1 MGKIIDQRN
10 LDFDRSI
17 QADRGHPGRESAGR
31 AVPGPGNAARPGQGP
46 EGDRGKVN
54 RFTGHRSELR
64 AVRVPGFDA
73 GEEPTEAEL
82 IAKAKSYALS
92 VADAVGFEADVPPE
106 FDADP
111 TVTTTSE
118 GMRVVSLQQ
127 TSNGIEVWSMAPKVW
142 LHDDGAV
149 DRLVGDTVSVPADLP
164 AKPVVAAETA
174 LMVAVREAAKARTLR
189 SNFGDDELPQLEVAE
204 GDFTRLSFQPLPA
217 RPMTFSR
224 GAFAEDIPA
233 RLVYLDMGGSFRL
246 TWFFTLS
253 REDLVVQY
261 KAFVEADDR
270 TTDPQAPEILYFY
283 DSASHAVGGRVI
295 TRNPGQTDFREVPF
309 PLPAAEYPIEPP
321 AGFPP
326 FGPWTDM
333 AGGKL
338 ATVGNNVRALN
349 GTTRKP
355 FEIPAAAGGGVFAAS
370 AGSPEQFVTNIFFFC
385 NYMHDFF
392 LMLGFN
398 EESGNFQATNPGGL
412 GRGADPVDA
421 LAHPGRVVGTANMS
435 TRADGVA
442 GLMNMGLVT
451 STGRHTANDSDV
463 VFHEYVHGVSNRL
476 VGGMLDAEGLN
487 EDQSVAMGEGWS
499 DYFALTINNFPGNL
513 ERVVTGNWVTAR
525 ESGIR
530 QRPYNAQYPGAF
542 GDIGKGAGEV
552 AGEGNADLSYDEVH
566 DVGEIW
572 CAALMQ
578 VNRNV
583 GTALGSK
590 ERGYRLMWQA
600 VVDGL
605 KLTPKN
611 PSFLTARDA
620 VLRAFRSMKDS
631 GRLTEGEYTAVRGA
645 AWEAFARFGM
655 GFDASCPNATF
666 SGCRS
671 GTALPPDGT
680 DD

>member
-1 MGKIIDQRN
+1 MANIIDQRN
-10 LDFDRSI
+10 LDYDRF
-17 QADRGHPGRESAGR
+17 AERGGAQRLREGTER
-31 AVPGPGNAARPGQGP
+31 AAARMQQELHAGP
-46 EGDRGKVN
+46 GKVN
-54 RFTGHRSELR
+54 RFTGHRCELR
-64 AVRVPGFDA
+64 SDRVPGFADDIQ
-73 GEEPTEAEL
+73 PTEADY
-82 IAKAKSYALS
+82 IAQAKSYAAS
-92 VADAVGFEADVPPE
+92 VAEAVGFGAEEPAE
-106 FDADP
+106 FEADP

-127 TSNGIEVWSMAPKVW
+127 VSNGIEVWSMSPKVW
-142 LHDDGAV
+142 LHNDGAV
-149 DRLVGDTVSVPADLP
+149 DRLVGDTVSVPPDLP
-164 AKPVVAAETA
+164 SKPAVPAEAALLVAA
-174 LMVAVREAAKARTLR
+174 REAAKARTLR
-189 SNFGDDELPQLEVAE
+189 GNFGDDGLEQLDISED
-204 GDFTRLSFQPLPA
+204 DFVRLSFQSLPA

-253 REDLVVQY
+253 REDLIVQY

-270 TTDPQAPEILYFY
+270 TKDPAAPEILYFY
-283 DSASHAVGGRVI
+283 DSTSRAVGGRVI
-295 TRNPGQTDFREVPF
+295 SRNPAETDFREVPF
-309 PLPAAEYPIEPP
+309 PLPASDYPVDAP
-321 AGFPP
+321 AGFPA
-326 FGPWTDM
+326 FAEWT
-333 AGGKL
+333 AAVNGKL

-349 GTTRKP
+349 GTTRQP
-355 FEIPAAAGGGVFAAS
+355 YEITVAGSGGVFAPDPD
-370 AGSPEQFVTNIFFFC
+370 SPEQFVTNIFYFC

-392 LMLGFN
+392 LMLGFS
-398 EESGNFQATNPGGL
+398 EESGNFQATNPTGK

-421 LAHPGRVVGTANMS
+421 LAHPGRVFGTANMS
-435 TRADGVA
+435 TRADGLA
-442 GLMNMGLVT
+442 ALMNMGLVT

-463 VFHEYVHGVSNRL
+463 VFHEYVHGVTNRL

-487 EDQSVAMGEGWS
+487 EEQSVAMGEGWS
-499 DYFALTINNFPGNL
+499 DFFALTITNFPGTH
-513 ERVVTGNWVTAR
+513 ERLVTGSWVTGR

-530 QRPYNAQYPGAF
+530 QRPYDERYPGTF
-542 GDIGKGAGEV
+542 GDIGKGPGQV
-552 AGEGNADLSYDEVH
+552 AGAGNDHLSYQEVH

-578 VNRNV
+578 VTRGV
-583 GTALGSK
+583 GTALGSS
-590 ERGYRLMWQA
+590 ERGYRLTWQA

-605 KLTPKN
+605 KLTPRN

-620 VLRAFRSMKDS
+620 VLRAFRSMR
-631 GRLTEGEYTAVRGA
+631 GTAGLAAEEYPAVRLA

-671 GTALPPDGT
+671 GKALPPQGT

>member
-1 MGKIIDQRN
+1 MAKIIDQRN
-10 LDFDRSI
+10 LDFDRVAE
-17 QADRGHPGRESAGR
+17 ADGAHPGREGADE
-31 AVPGPGNAARPGQGP
+31 AAPMPGESLQLDEEPG
-46 EGDRGKVN
+46 GDLGKVN

-64 AVRVPGFDA
+64 AVPAPGLEA
-73 GEEPTEAEL
+73 AVEPTESEL
-82 IAKAKSYALS
+82 IARAKSYAVS
-92 VADAVGFEADVPPE
+92 MADAIGFDAAVPPE
-106 FDADP
+106 FEADP

-118 GMRVVSLQQ
+118 GLRVVSLQQ
-127 TSNGIEVWSMAPKVW
+127 TSNGIEVWSMSPKVW
-142 LHDDGAV
+142 MDSDGAV

-164 AKPVVAAETA
+164 TKPVVAAEVA
-174 LMVAVREAAKARTLR
+174 LLVAVREAAKARTLR
-189 SNFGDDELPQLEVAE
+189 SNFGDDELPQLDIDE
-204 GDFTRLSFQPLPA
+204 GDFTRLSFQPLPT

-246 TWFFTLS
+246 TWFFTIS
-253 REDLVVQY
+253 RDDLIVQY
-261 KAFVEADDR
+261 KAFVEADEF
-270 TTDPQAPEILYFY
+270 TADPGAPEILYFY

-295 TRNPGQTDFREVPF
+295 TRNPGETDFREVPF

-321 AGFPP
+321 ADFPA
-326 FGPWTDM
+326 FGPWTD
-333 AGGKL
+333 AIDGKL
-338 ATVGNNVRALN
+338 STVGNNVRALN

-355 FEIPAAAGGGVFAAS
+355 FEIPAAAGGGVFAAN
-370 AGSPEQFVTNIFFFC
+370 ADSPDQFITNIFFFC

-398 EESGNFQATNPGGL
+398 EESGNFQTTNPSGL

-499 DYFALTINNFPGNL
+499 DYFALTINNFPGTR
-513 ERVVTGNWVTAR
+513 ERVVTGSWVTDR
-525 ESGIR
+525 EAGIR
-530 QRPYNAQYPGAF
+530 QRPYDERYPGRF

-552 AGEGNADLSYDEVH
+552 DGDGNGDLSYREVH

-583 GTALGSK
+583 GAALGSK
-590 ERGYRLMWQA
+590 ERGYRLTWQA

-620 VLRAFRSMKDS
+620 VLSAFRSMK
-631 GRLTEGEYTAVRGA
+631 GTPRLTDAEYGAVRRA
-645 AWEAFARFGM
+645 AWQAFAGFGM
-655 GFDASCPNATF
+655 GSDASCPNATF
-666 SGCRS
+666 SGCRG
-671 GTALPPDGT
+671 GTAVPADEV

>member
-1 MGKIIDQRN
+1 MAKIIDQRN
-10 LDFDRSI
+10 LDFDRM
-17 QADRGHPGRESAGR
+17 AEAGRTHPGRESAGR
-31 AVPGPGNAARPGQGP
+31 AAPRQGEAPGGAANVDP
-46 EGDRGKVN
+46 GKVN

-64 AVRVPGFDA
+64 AARAPGFDA
-73 GEEPTEAEL
+73 GEEPTESEL
-82 IAKAKSYALS
+82 IARARNYAMS
-92 VADAVGFEADVPPE
+92 VADAVGFEEGVPPE
-106 FDADP
+106 FEADP

-127 TSNGIEVWSMAPKVW
+127 TSNGIEVWSMSPKVW
-142 LHDDGAV
+142 LHNDGAV
-149 DRLVGDTVSVPADLP
+149 DRLVGDTVSVPPDLP
-164 AKPVVAAETA
+164 AKPMVTAEAA
-174 LMVAVREAAKARTLR
+174 LLVAVREAAKARTLR
-189 SNFGDDELPQLEVAE
+189 SNFGDDELPQLEIVE
-204 GDFTRLSFQPLPA
+204 EDFTRLSFQPLPS

-246 TWFFTLS
+246 TWFFTIS
-253 REDLVVQY
+253 REDLIVQY
-261 KAFVEADDR
+261 KAFVEADER
-270 TTDPQAPEILYFY
+270 TTDPDAPEILYFY

-309 PLPAAEYPIEPP
+309 PLPLIEYPLEPP
-321 AGFPP
+321 AGFPA
-326 FGPWTDM
+326 FGPWTDT
-333 AGGKL
+333 GTGKL
-338 ATVGNNVRALN
+338 STVGNNVRALN

-355 FEIPAAAGGGVFAAS
+355 FEIPAAAGGGVFAPTAD
-370 AGSPEQFVTNIFFFC
+370 SPEQFITNIFFFC

-398 EESGNFQATNPGGL
+398 EESGNFQATNPSGL

-499 DYFALTINNFPGNL
+499 DYFALTINNFPGTL
-513 ERVVTGNWVTAR
+513 ERVVTGNWVTGRAA
-525 ESGIR
+525 GIR
-530 QRPYNAQYPGAF
+530 QRPYNDQYPGTF

-552 AGEGNADLSYDEVH
+552 QGEGNGDLSYGEVH

-583 GTALGSK
+583 GAALGSK
-590 ERGYRLMWQA
+590 ERGYRLTWQA

-620 VLRAFRSMKDS
+620 VLRAFRSMKGT
-631 GRLTEGEYTAVRGA
+631 GRLTDAEHTAVRRA
-645 AWEAFARFGM
+645 AWEAFAAFGM
-655 GFDASCPNATF
+655 GSDASCPNATF
-666 SGCRS
+666 RGCL
-671 GTALPPDGT
+671 GGAAVPPD
-680 DD
+680 DAED

>member
-1 MGKIIDQRN
+1 MAKIIDHRN
-10 LDFDRSI
+10 LDFDRVAE
-17 QADRGHPGRESAGR
+17 ADGAHPEREGAGR
-31 AVPGPGNAARPGQGP
+31 AAPMPDDALQLGEEPG
-46 EGDRGKVN
+46 GDLGKVN

-64 AVRVPGFDA
+64 ADRTRGFEA
-73 GEEPTEAEL
+73 GDEPTEPEL
-82 IAKAKSYALS
+82 IARAKSYALS
-92 VADAVGFEADVPPE
+92 MADAIGFDAAVPPE
-106 FDADP
+106 FEADP

-118 GMRVVSLQQ
+118 GLRVVSLQQ
-127 TSNGIEVWSMAPKVW
+127 TSNGIEVWSMSPKVW
-142 LHDDGAV
+142 MYDDGAV

-164 AKPVVAAETA
+164 TKPVVAAEAA
-174 LMVAVREAAKARTLR
+174 LLVAVREAAKARTLR
-189 SNFGDDELPQLEVAE
+189 SNFGDDELPPLEIAE

-246 TWFFTLS
+246 TWLFTLS
-253 REDLVVQY
+253 RENLIVQY
-261 KAFVEADDR
+261 KAFVEADGE
-270 TTDPQAPEILYFY
+270 TSDPEAPEILYFY

-309 PLPAAEYPIEPP
+309 PLPAADYPIVPP
-321 AGFPP
+321 ADFPA
-326 FGPWTDM
+326 FGPWTDTVD
-333 AGGKL
+333 GKL
-338 ATVGNNVRALN
+338 STVGNNVRALN
-349 GTTRKP
+349 GTTRRP
-355 FEIPAAAGGGVFAAS
+355 FEIPAPGGGGVFAAN
-370 AGSPEQFVTNIFFFC
+370 ADSPDQFITNIFFFC

-392 LMLGFN
+392 LMLGFT
-398 EESGNFQATNPGGL
+398 EESGNFQAINPSGL

-421 LAHPGRVVGTANMS
+421 LAHPGRVAGTANMS

-442 GLMNMGLVT
+442 SLMNMGLVT

-499 DYFALTINNFPGNL
+499 DYFALTINNFPGTQ
-513 ERVVTGNWVTAR
+513 ERVVTGSWVTAR
-525 ESGIR
+525 DAGIR
-530 QRPYNAQYPGAF
+530 QRPYDAQYPGTF
-542 GDIGKGAGEV
+542 GDIGKRAGEV
-552 AGEGNADLSYDEVH
+552 PGQGNGDLSYQEVH

-583 GTALGSK
+583 GAALGSK
-590 ERGYRLMWQA
+590 ERGYRLTWQA

-620 VLRAFRSMKDS
+620 VLRAFQSMKGTD
-631 GRLTEGEYTAVRGA
+631 RLTDAEHTAVRRA
-645 AWEAFARFGM
+645 AWQAFAMFGM
-655 GFDASCPNATF
+655 GSDAFCPNATF
-666 SGCRS
+666 RGCSG
-671 GTALPPDGT
+671 GTTVPPDDV

>member
-1 MGKIIDQRN
+1 MGKIIDRRN
-10 LDFDRSI
+10 MDHDRF
-17 QADRGHPGRESAGR
+17 AGGDAARPPRESAGR
-31 AVPGPGNAARPGQGP
+31 AAPGADGEPGGGP
-46 EGDRGKVN
+46 GKVN

-64 AVRVPGFDA
+64 AAHAPGLEA
-73 GEEPTEAEL
+73 GAEPSEPEF
-82 IAKAKSYALS
+82 IARAKSYAMS
-92 VADAVGFEADVPPE
+92 VAEAVGFEAEVPPE
-106 FDADP
+106 FEADP
-111 TVTTTSE
+111 TITTTSE
-118 GMRVVSLQQ
+118 GLRVVSLQQ
-127 TSNGIEVWSMAPKVW
+127 VSNGIEVWSMSPKVW
-142 LHDDGAV
+142 LHSDGAV

-164 AKPVVAAETA
+164 AKPAVAAEAA
-174 LMVAVREAAKARTLR
+174 LLVAVREAAKARTLR
-189 SNFGDDELPQLEVAE
+189 GTFGDDELPQLDVAE
-204 GDFTRLSFQPLPA
+204 ADFRRLSFQPLPS

-246 TWFFTLS
+246 TWFFTIS
-253 REDLVVQY
+253 REDLIVQY
-261 KAFVEADDR
+261 KAFVEADGR
-270 TTDPQAPEILYFY
+270 TKDLEAPEILYFY
-283 DSASHAVGGRVI
+283 DSTSHAVGGRVF
-295 TRNPGQTDFREVPF
+295 TRNPAQTDFREVAF

-321 AGFPP
+321 AGFPA
-326 FGPWTDM
+326 FGPWT
-333 AGGKL
+333 GTVNGKL

-355 FEIPAAAGGGVFAAS
+355 FEITAAASGGVFAPAPE
-370 AGSPEQFVTNIFFFC
+370 SPEQFITNIFFFC

-392 LMLGFN
+392 LMLGFT
-398 EESGNFQATNPGGL
+398 EEAGNFQAINPSGL

-476 VGGMLDAEGLN
+476 VGGMLDAEGLD
-487 EDQSVAMGEGWS
+487 EDQSVSMGEGWS
-499 DYFALTINNFPGNL
+499 DFFALTINNFPGTS
-513 ERVVTGNWVTAR
+513 ERLVTGSWVTGR

-530 QRPYNAQYPGAF
+530 QRPYDAHYPGTF
-542 GDIGKGAGEV
+542 GDIGKGTGQV
-552 AGEGNADLSYDEVH
+552 AGPANADLSYQEVH

-578 VNRNV
+578 LTRGV
-583 GTALGSK
+583 GAVLGST
-590 ERGYRLMWQA
+590 ERGYRLAWQA

-620 VLRAFRSMKDS
+620 VLRAFRSMKGT
-631 GRLTEGEYTAVRGA
+631 GRLTEEEYAAVRRA

-666 SGCRS
+666 SGCRG
-671 GTALPPDGT
+671 GTAIPPDGV

>member
-1 MGKIIDQRN
+1 MGSIIDQRN
-10 LDFDRSI
+10 LDYDRL
-17 QADRGHPGRESAGR
+17 AERGGERPPRESAGR
-31 AVPGPGNAARPGQGP
+31 AASVAGP
-46 EGDRGKVN
+46 ESGSEAGNVRENVN

-64 AVRVPGFDA
+64 ADRVPGFDG
-73 GEEPTEAEL
+73 GEERSESEF
-82 IAKAKSYALS
+82 IAKAKSYAVS
-92 VADAVGFEADVPPE
+92 VADAVGFEAGVAPE
-106 FDADP
+106 FEADP

-127 TSNGIEVWSMAPKVW
+127 MSNGIEVWSMAPKVW
-142 LHDDGAV
+142 LHSDGAV
-149 DRLVGDTVSVPADLP
+149 DRLVGDTVSVPPDLP
-164 AKPVVAAETA
+164 AKPVVAAEAA
-174 LMVAVREAAKARTLR
+174 LLAAVREAAKARTVR
-189 SNFGDDELPQLEVAE
+189 SNFGDDELPQLEISE
-204 GDFTRLSFQPLPA
+204 GDFTRLSFQSLPA

-253 REDLVVQY
+253 REDLIVQY
-261 KAFVEADDR
+261 KAFVEADEQTR
-270 TTDPQAPEILYFY
+270 DPEAPEILYFY

-295 TRNPGQTDFREVPF
+295 TRNPGQTDFRDVPF
-309 PLPAAEYPIEPP
+309 PLPVSEYPVEPP
-321 AGFPP
+321 VGFPA
-326 FGPWTDM
+326 FGSWTDPVN
-333 AGGKL
+333 GKL

-355 FEIPAAAGGGVFAAS
+355 FEITASPSGGVFAAN
-370 AGSPEQFVTNIFFFC
+370 ADSPEQFVTNIFFFC

-398 EESGNFQATNPGGL
+398 EESGNFQAINPGGV

-499 DYFALTINNFPGNL
+499 DFFALTINNFPGTL
-513 ERVVTGNWVTAR
+513 ERVVTGSWVTAR

-530 QRPYNAQYPGAF
+530 QRPYDSRYPGTF

-552 AGEGNADLSYDEVH
+552 GGAGNADLSYQEVH

-578 VNRNV
+578 VTREV
-583 GTALGSK
+583 GAALGSK
-590 ERGYRLMWQA
+590 ERGYRVTWQA

-620 VLRAFRSMKDS
+620 VLRAFKSMKGT
-631 GRLTEGEYTAVRGA
+631 GRLADGEYTGVRGA
-645 AWEAFARFGM
+645 VWEAFAKFGM

-666 SGCRS
+666 SGCRG
-671 GTALPPDGT
+671 GTALPPEGVED
-680 DD
+680 

>member
-1 MGKIIDQRN
+1 MASIIDQRN
-10 LDFDRSI
+10 LDYDRL
-17 QADRGHPGRESAGR
+17 AERGRERPPRESAGR
-31 AVPGPGNAARPGQGP
+31 AAPGAGP
-46 EGDRGKVN
+46 EPGGVPDTVN

-64 AVRVPGFDA
+64 AGRVPGFDG
-73 GEEPTEAEL
+73 GEEHSESEF
-82 IAKAKSYALS
+82 IATAKSYAVS
-92 VADAVGFEADVPPE
+92 VADAVGFEAGVAPE
-106 FDADP
+106 FEADP

-127 TSNGIEVWSMAPKVW
+127 MSNGIEVWSMAPKVW
-142 LHDDGAV
+142 LHSDGAV

-164 AKPVVAAETA
+164 AKPVVAAEAA
-174 LMVAVREAAKARTLR
+174 LLAAVREAAKARTVR
-189 SNFGDDELPQLEVAE
+189 SNFGDDELPQLEISE
-204 GDFTRLSFQPLPA
+204 GGFSRLAFQPLPA

-253 REDLVVQY
+253 REDLIVQY
-261 KAFVEADDR
+261 KAFVEADEQ
-270 TTDPQAPEILYFY
+270 TKDPEAPEILYFY
-283 DSASHAVGGRVI
+283 DAASHAVGGRVI
-295 TRNPGQTDFREVPF
+295 TRNPGQTGFREVPF
-309 PLPAAEYPIEPP
+309 PLPASEYPVEPP
-321 AGFPP
+321 LGFPV
-326 FGPWTDM
+326 FGSWTDPVN
-333 AGGKL
+333 GKL

-355 FEIPAAAGGGVFAAS
+355 FEITASPSGGVFAAN
-370 AGSPEQFVTNIFFFC
+370 ADSPEQFITNIFFFC

-398 EESGNFQATNPGGL
+398 EESGNFQAINPTGL

-499 DYFALTINNFPGNL
+499 DYFALTINNFPGTL
-513 ERVVTGNWVTAR
+513 ERVVTGSWVTAR

-530 QRPYNAQYPGAF
+530 QRPYDAQYPGTF
-542 GDIGKGAGEV
+542 GDIGKGTGQV
-552 AGEGNADLSYDEVH
+552 AGAPNADLSYQEVH

-583 GTALGSK
+583 GIALGSK
-590 ERGYRLMWQA
+590 ERGYRLTWQA

-611 PSFLTARDA
+611 PSFLTARNA
-620 VLRAFRSMKDS
+620 VLRAFGSMKGT
-631 GRLTEGEYTAVRGA
+631 GRLADDEYAAVRGA

-666 SGCRS
+666 SGCRG
-671 GTALPPDGT
+671 GTALPPDGV